1 MLTYP
6 LRNRIWITKQEL
18 PEWDYAE
25 QPDLM
30 NVELARSLDQ
40 LVPGQPSPFLIIDL
54 REQHEREYLDLP
66 KYTKKKALLPRV
78 NIPLEDLVMGYYPDK
93 LPKDKYL
100 ILICD
105 KGLKSGRA
113 ADFLKRN
120 GYAVKILL
128 GGIETLD
135 RLVDLE
141 YKDPYN
147 V

>member
-1 MLTYP
+1 M
-6 LRNRIWITKQEL
+6 
-18 PEWDYAE
+18 PEWDYEE
-25 QPDLM
+25 QPDLV

-40 LVPGQPSPFLIIDL
+40 LVPGKPAPFLIIDL
-54 REQHEREYLDLP
+54 REQHEREYIDLP
-66 KYTKKKALLPRV
+66 KYTKNKALVPRV

-100 ILICD
+100 ILMCG
-105 KGLKSGRA
+105 KGLISGRA

-120 GYAVKILL
+120 GYVVKLL
-128 GGIETLD
+128 IGGIETLD

-141 YKDPYN
+141 YKDPFN